1 MYFEGFFFYNS
12 RKISIFQCTFLPT
25 ESGFPLL
32 LHLKIQIIYQSF
44 NTNYV

>member
-1 MYFEGFFFYNS
+1 MYFEGYFFIIPE
-12 RKISIFQCTFLPT
+12 KISIFQCTFLPT

-32 LHLKIQIIYQSF
+32 LHLKIQIIYQSL

>member
-1 MYFEGFFFYNS
+1 MYFEGYFFIIPEKSAFSVY
-12 RKISIFQCTFLPT
+12 FFPT

>member
-1 MYFEGFFFYNS
+1 MYFEGYFFIILEKSAFL
-12 RKISIFQCTFLPT
+12 QCTFLPT

>member
-1 MYFEGFFFYNS
+1 MYFEGYFFI
-12 RKISIFQCTFLPT
+12 ISEKSAFFSVLFLPT
-25 ESGFPLL
+25 ENGFPLL

>member
-1 MYFEGFFFYNS
+1 MYFEGYFFIIPEKSAFFS
-12 RKISIFQCTFLPT
+12 VLFSLPRVV
-25 ESGFPLL
+25 FPLL